1 MRDTYAKARRVI
13 VIDVE
18 LMAFESHHDVQRTQQ
33 IVLSDWMTRL
43 WTYQEACLAGS
54 KLSIVFFDSIQPIER
69 FYTSR
74 LVENDERD
82 PLLKLPLLKLP
93 HASELANGF
102 LRGQSGYER
111 LLVAAEDLH
120 KRETTH
126 ENDEPICLASVLGV
140 DVRNLPARPTMVDL
154 YKDVRPILQNIIFAP
169 GPRCDTVGFRSLPGT
184 FLKQEPYSLHHTTAE
199 AKLDS
204 RGLWVE
210 KKIARFNRPLEFKP
224 RPGGIRRYHLTLVH
238 HVTGKELGVLDV
250 ERRQLGRDC
259 ENNKQDIVISRA
271 ILVFEGSESLSQRAG
286 DQAIIAEV
294 TEERKDHL
302 YAHFRGLALYTPTLA
317 HQAYEEALP
326 KKRWK
331 VKLDD
336 LSSVCMD

>member
-1 MRDTYAKARRVI
+1 MRDTYAKALRVI
-13 VIDVE
+13 IIDVE
-18 LMAFESHHDVQRTQQ
+18 LMAFGSHHDVQRTQQ

-224 RPGGIRRYHLTLVH
+224 RHEGIRWHHITLVH
-238 HVTGKELGVLDV
+238 HVTDKDLGVL
-250 ERRQLGRDC
+250 EALTRDLTRNR
-259 ENNKQDIVISRA
+259 EDTPTISVDRA
-271 ILVFEGSESLSQRAG
+271 ILIFEGSQSLSKRAA
-286 DQAIIAEV
+286 DKVVIAEV
-294 TEERKDHL
+294 TEEHKDHL
-302 YAHFRGLALYTPTLA
+302 YAHSHGLGSYIPTLA
-317 HQAYEEALP
+317 HQAYESIFFRSQGGRL
-326 KKRWK
+326 R
-331 VKLDD
+331 
-336 LSSVCMD
+336 